1 MAELAVTEP
10 NSNSLKTVTIAPHQV
25 YGPNARLFLSKM
37 MTVAGRDQLYI
48 FGKGN
53 STISI
58 AFVDDFAHGLLC
70 AMDAL
75 EERSDVRS
83 QPATAGNTLE

>member
-1 MAELAVTEP
+1 
-10 NSNSLKTVTIAPHQV
+10 
-25 YGPNARLFLSKM
+25 